1 VNERERL
8 VRLKCDLLVDGLH
21 VGDSVA
27 DAMGANGLK
36 MPERVRSG
44 SSEGLELTIDG
55 LAVLAAVRTSMAE
68 PPAYRL
74 LCEEDALILAR
85 GDERWPVEITRRP
98 AYYDFDTSRGI
109 KMALLAH
116 TCFDRV
122 GVVALRECHLWS
134 DPDSRCRFCSYGTNL
149 SQESARRTS
158 EDLMEAV
165 RAARDDVEQ
174 PSRHVLISGGSDL
187 DVDGVVVPEIVSV
200 ASSLAPLGMPLDAML
215 SPPTSRA
222 PLERLR
228 EAGVSSVS
236 INLEV
241 SDPATAKRIVP
252 GKWRLGRDR
261 YLRALRDAV
270 GVFGAG
276 RVRSLLVVGLE
287 SQEHT
292 LDGVRDIAETGAFP
306 TLSPFRPLPGSDLAD
321 DLAPS
326 AEFLEQVY
334 WEARETVRGLG
345 LALGPLCRSCQC
357 NTLAFP
363 WDASDAEGIGTA
375 EGWVL

>member
-1 VNERERL
+1 
-8 VRLKCDLLVDGLH
+8 
-21 VGDSVA
+21 
-27 DAMGANGLK
+27 
-36 MPERVRSG
+36 
-44 SSEGLELTIDG
+44 
-55 LAVLAAVRTSMAE
+55 
-68 PPAYRL
+68 
-74 LCEEDALILAR
+74 
-85 GDERWPVEITRRP
+85 
-98 AYYDFDTSRGI
+98 
-109 KMALLAH
+109 
-116 TCFDRV
+116 
-122 GVVALRECHLWS
+122 
-134 DPDSRCRFCSYGTNL
+134 
-149 SQESARRTS
+149 
-158 EDLMEAV
+158 
-165 RAARDDVEQ
+165 
-174 PSRHVLISGGSDL
+174 
-187 DVDGVVVPEIVSV
+187 
-200 ASSLAPLGMPLDAML
+200 
-215 SPPTSRA
+215 
-222 PLERLR
+222 LR